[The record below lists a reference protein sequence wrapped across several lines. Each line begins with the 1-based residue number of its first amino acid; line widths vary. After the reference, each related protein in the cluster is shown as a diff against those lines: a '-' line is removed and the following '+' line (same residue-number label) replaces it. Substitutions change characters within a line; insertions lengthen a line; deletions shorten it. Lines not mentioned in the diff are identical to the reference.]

1 MQLIVG
7 DDTLEIYVMQAKV
20 RKTLKGERT
29 LSIDFLAPLDTAK
42 KIKKGAEITM
52 GKDVFVVTEA
62 VKRHG
67 GANKVSFSLY
77 AEHISYK
84 LLEYDMNGFIED
96 KKKDKKAF
104 DRSQKT
110 ALEDFKKAQEKALEE
125 FLKTH
130 TDAQEIDAFKKQQA
144 EALSAFEKKQEQ
156 ENKEYEYKE
165 KSAREVLQEILK
177 NTEFTLGRCKDNTS
191 SIRFNAK
198 TNKREILMQI
208 VNNWQGELDF
218 DGKTIHFDEK
228 IGHPNSGYRF
238 ATGHNLKGITVTEH
252 QDGIKY
258 AVDFAEI
265 GRIDPLAG
273 FVDIGDTVTVQDET
287 VGIHVTTR
295 VIEIEYNPFQRK
307 QTYVVLGNGLDYTN
321 DFLEALRDQDQYLE
335 EKINDLPEWMDP
347 NDIFSGL
354 WDKLQDELDKDRK
367 KEAEKI
373 IEKVEEKQTEI
384 IQEVFKEKVIDV
396 ETAHILNAWIRNMLV
411 ENLETNFAD
420 MNPESTEPT
429 RNYISAKEMTLDFIT
444 ETLGDELEDYKV
456 EEDQIYYTAIGSH
469 PEAKKYLTITDPGT
483 FYKKDETL
491 TDEENEQ
498 KKKEFIEKFKVK
510 RRKVLSKA
518 SKLKIAFEKVPG
530 TDNIFPM
537 ITFGQGDGTEHGQK
551 CFWYKDTQGFVMKY
565 YKTNDTFVEIS
576 LSSKGAVVINED
588 ATGSGQLRNIHIG
601 TAEPQAGDLEE
612 GDLWVVV

>member
-7 DDTLEIYVMQAKV
+7 AETLEIYVTQAKV

-42 KIKKGAEITM
+42 KIKKGTEITM
-52 GKDVFVVTEA
+52 GKDIFVITEA
-62 VKRHG
+62 IKRHG

-77 AEHISYK
+77 AEHITYE
-84 LLEYDMNGFIED
+84 LLEHDMNGFIED

-104 DRSQKT
+104 DKNQESAKADFESQQ
-110 ALEDFKKAQEKALEE
+110 ALALAE

-130 TDAQEIDAFKKQQA
+130 TDENEINQFKQQQA
-144 EALSAFEKKQEQ
+144 QALAQFIASQEQ
-156 ENKEYEYKE
+156 ANNEYEYIE
-165 KSAREVLQEILK
+165 KTARKIL
-177 NTEFTLGRCKDNTS
+177 TLLLEGTGFTLGRCKES
-191 SIRFNAK
+191 KGSIRFNAK

-218 DGKTIHFDEK
+218 EGKTIHFDDK
-228 IGHPNSGYRF
+228 IGNESSGYRF

-258 AVDFAEI
+258 AIDFAEI

-273 FVDIGDTVTVQDET
+273 FVDIGDTVTVQDQMIG
-287 VGIHVTTR
+287 VDVVTR

-307 QTYVVLGNGLDYTN
+307 QTYVVLGSGLDYTN
-321 DFLEALRDQDQYLE
+321 DFIEETRSQEQYIE
-335 EKINDLPEWMDP
+335 EKINDFIEEGLPEWVPPDDVI
-347 NDIFSGL
+347 N
-354 WDKLQDELDKDRK
+354 EV
-367 KEAEKI
+367 

-384 IQEVFKEKVIDV
+384 IQEVFKETIISA
-396 ETAHILNAWIRNMLV
+396 ETAHILNAWIRNLFV

-420 MNPESTEPT
+420 MDPDSIEPT

-444 ETLGDELEDYKV
+444 ETLGNELENFVV
-456 EEDQIYYTAIGSH
+456 EGNQIYYTAVGSH
-469 PEAKKYLTITDPGT
+469 PDAKRYFTITDPGH

-491 TDEENEQ
+491 SEAENEQ
-498 KKKEFIEKFKVK
+498 KKQEFIEKFKVK

-518 SKLKIAFEKVPG
+518 SKLKIAFETVPG
-530 TDNIFPM
+530 TNNVFPI
-537 ITFGQGDGTEHGQK
+537 ITFGQGDGTEYGQK

-565 YKTNDTFVEIS
+565 YKTNDSAAGIS
-576 LSSKGAVVINED
+576 LSAEGVLVHND
-588 ATGSGQLRNIHIG
+588 GATGSGQLRNVHIS
-601 TAEPQAGDLEE
+601 TEEPQAGDMEDGE
-612 GDLWVVV
+612 LWVVV